1 MKIPAAALILLMLFS
16 SCADQVIDNPPPASY
31 ELKQNYPNPFVD
43 TTVIEYG
50 IPFLGSNMDG
60 PYIKIIA
67 YDRFRRK
74 QATLVDQT
82 NHAAGQFSVTWNGRG
97 VNGIKVPA
105 GIYYIELHKN
115 NSYFGDNDP
124 VEVVL
129 QIAAMKK

>member
-1 MKIPAAALILLMLFS
+1 MKNLAAALFTIFLFS

-31 ELKQNYPNPFVD
+31 ELKQNYPNPFID
-43 TTVIEYG
+43 STVIEYG
-50 IPFLGSNMDG
+50 IPFFGTNMQG

-74 QATLVDQT
+74 QATLKDQP
-82 NHAAGQFSVTWNGRG
+82 NHPAGQFAVTWNGRG

-105 GIYYIELHKN
+105 GIYYVELHQN
-115 NSYFGDNDP
+115 NAFFSDNDP

-129 QIAAMKK
+129 QIAVMKK

>member
-1 MKIPAAALILLMLFS
+1 MKFLVTALSTLFIFS
-16 SCADQVIDNPPPASY
+16 SCSDQVIDNPPPASY

-43 TTVIEYG
+43 STVVEYG
-50 IPFLGSNMDG
+50 IVYVGTNMQG
-60 PYIKIIA
+60 PYIKIIV

-74 QATLVDQT
+74 QATLVDQS
-82 NHAAGQFSVTWNGRG
+82 NHAAGQFNVTWNGRG

-105 GIYYIELHKN
+105 GIYYIELQKN

-129 QIAAMKK
+129 QIAAMKE